1 MDRPIRR
8 TWIWPDWKS
17 WYALV
22 LPIPSSAQ
30 TWVGL
35 RRSGRR
41 LSLGEFSFISVRGA
55 APTKKAPD
63 GECRGRPWCWCGLGS
78 WGALAPCGRF
88 AWADGPGLREVLV
101 LLLPREGEALNL
113 VPMDA
118 DRAPD
123 PAGPEFVGAQELE
136 ELRPADP
143 EFFADF
149 GDLQEKGTSR
159 SGFRLVHGDWLPAN
173 KKAPVGFEPKRAFCL
188 GGLGSVGGKAS
199 LGRRHSCRCQTA
211 RGKKTNA
218 PVHQTRA
225 FTAPDAV
232 SPTAKT

>member
-1 MDRPIRR
+1 MDADGPPDPADLDLARLEELVRLGPADTEFGADLRWLEEKRLAFEFCRTILHLGFGCRTNEKGPRR
-8 TWIWPDWKS
+8 RMPWE
-17 WYALV
+17 ALV
-22 LPIPSSAQ
+22 LVR
-30 TWVGL
+30 TWVL
-35 RRSGRR
+35 GR
-41 LSLGEFSFISVRGA
+41 GGAVWSVR
-55 APTKKAPD
+55 
-63 GECRGRPWCWCGLGS
+63 LGG
-78 WGALAPCGRF
+78 W
-88 AWADGPGLREVLV
+88 PGLRKVLV
-101 LLLPREGEALNL
+101 LLLHREGEALNL

-149 GDLQEKGTSR
+149 GNLQEKGTSR

-211 RGKKTNA
+211 RGK
-218 PVHQTRA
+218 
-225 FTAPDAV
+225 
-232 SPTAKT
+232 